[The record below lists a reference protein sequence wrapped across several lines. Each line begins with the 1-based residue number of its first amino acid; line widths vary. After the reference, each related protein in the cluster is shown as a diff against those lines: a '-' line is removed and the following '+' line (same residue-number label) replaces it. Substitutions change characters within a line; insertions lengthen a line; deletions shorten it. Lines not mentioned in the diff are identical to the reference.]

1 MNPENFW
8 LQKFRDAF
16 ATWALRRGV
25 DIRTV
30 QHWMGHESIEMT
42 LKYLA
47 PEQGERA
54 QSQINQAFGGFDA
67 TAESAAREKV

>member
-1 MNPENFW
+1 
-8 LQKFRDAF
+8 
-16 ATWALRRGV
+16 
-25 DIRTV
+25 
-30 QHWMGHESIEMT
+30 MGHESIEMT

-54 QSQINQAFGGFDA
+54 QSQIDQAFGGFDA